1 MLKRTRDVLMI
12 GLFLFVVIL
21 IVIAN
26 AKQLRDAENREF
38 RTLIDGSTVCVGYE
52 FYTYE
57 HQLRM
62 EDPNDPEI
70 YLLTMDPKRD
80 EELRFT
86 IINREK
92 VPEGHFLERYAN
104 WEDAEIIYNRAIG
117 QRDLIQS
124 EKDAKKP

>member
-1 MLKRTRDVLMI
+1 MI
-12 GLFLFVVIL
+12 GFSLFVVIL
-21 IVIAN
+21 IVIVN
-26 AKQLRDAENREF
+26 AKEARDKKNREF

-70 YLLTMDPKRD
+70 HLLAMDPKRD
-80 EELRFT
+80 EKLGFT

-92 VPEGHFLERYAN
+92 VPEGHFLERHAN
-104 WEDAEIIYNRAIG
+104 WEDAEIIYNRAVG

-124 EKDAKKP
+124 ENDAQKR

>member
-1 MLKRTRDVLMI
+1 MLKRIRNILMI
-12 GLFLFVVIL
+12 GFFLFVVIL
-21 IVIAN
+21 IVIVN
-26 AKQLRDAENREF
+26 VKQSRDDEKREF

-70 YLLTMDPKRD
+70 HLFAMDPKRD
-80 EELRFT
+80 EKLRFT

-104 WEDAEIIYNRAIG
+104 WEDAEIIYNRAVG

-124 EKDAKKP
+124 ENDAQKR